1 MNVIFLPY
9 DSAAFSH
16 VCISQRIKFFFV
28 FHKTFKDVKD
38 TIMKEW
44 DISDLRVP
52 RLRQRNPVC
61 LFDSFRKNV
70 SSSGRFI
77 FNSVQSLKSTTA
89 TCANDKKSSQFKVY
103 FSCYMIRSFCRLFK
117 SQGTYAYNIKLLVLV
132 LWWRDVSVM
141 FLPIKPLVGKI
152 FAG

>member
-1 MNVIFLPY
+1 MTLQPSVMY
-9 DSAAFSH
+9 AYVSEFS
-16 VCISQRIKFFFV
+16 FFV

-38 TIMKEW
+38 TIVKEW
-44 DISDLRVP
+44 YIWAIYVYRYLALGKETRPACSIVSVKMY
-52 RLRQRNPVC
+52 RLR
-61 LFDSFRKNV
+61 
-70 SSSGRFI
+70 GRFI
-77 FNSVQSLKSTTA
+77 FHSVQSPQSTTSA
-89 TCANDKKSSQFKVY
+89 CANGKKSSQFKVY
-103 FSCYMIRSFCRLFK
+103 FSCYMIRNFCRLFK